1 MTAQPPTDRDD
12 QIARMSHRQPLPTRK
27 DPAGDDSTTP
37 DQEIVEQGP
46 GQPEW
51 WYCQKRR
58 RNKERVYRGIV
69 TVVHG
74 AQARELAD
82 VQAMAIAALLRWAHT
97 GRRTGPDAGEPAR
110 DIGSAPTEEDRAA

>member
-1 MTAQPPTDRDD
+1 MTPQPPTDRDN
-12 QIARMSHRQPLPTRK
+12 QIARISRRQPLPTGK

-37 DQEIVEQGP
+37 DLEIAEHGP
-46 GQPEW
+46 EQPEW
-51 WYCQKRR
+51 WYSQKRR

-74 AQARELAD
+74 AHARELAD
-82 VQAMAIAALLRWAHT
+82 VQAAAIAALLRWAHT
-97 GRRTGPDAGEPAR
+97 ARRTGPDAGQPAR